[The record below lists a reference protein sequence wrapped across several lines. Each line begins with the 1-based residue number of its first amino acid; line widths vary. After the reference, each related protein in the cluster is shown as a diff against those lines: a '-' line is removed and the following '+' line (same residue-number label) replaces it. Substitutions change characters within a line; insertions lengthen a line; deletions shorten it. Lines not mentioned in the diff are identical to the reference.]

1 MNILIS
7 ACLLGLSCRYDGQ
20 SKSYP
25 AVSALLKEKDIHLI
39 PFCPEQGGGLATP
52 RDPAERQGDTVRT
65 KEGRDVTEP
74 YLRGA
79 AMALQLA
86 QSFGCMTAVL
96 KEKSPSCGSGRIY
109 DGTFTRTL
117 TAGDGVTAELLK
129 KHGITVVGESQIERF
144 LADYRK

>member
-1 MNILIS
+1 MNVLIS
-7 ACLLGLSCRYDGQ
+7 ACLLGLACRYDGQ
-20 SKSYP
+20 SKTYS
-25 AVSALLKEKDIHLI
+25 AVEALRKEADIHLI

-52 RDPAERQGDTVRT
+52 RDPAERQGDAVRT
-65 KEGRDVTEP
+65 QSGRDVTKQ
-74 YLRGA
+74 YRRGA
-79 AMALQLA
+79 AMALELA
-86 QSFGCMTAVL
+86 KTFGCAVAVL